1 LSDSDDDIRWPDK
14 DRRSGEERRGDADR
28 RRRANRRASADT
40 GAGEEETSR
49 TGPDRRQ
56 ETRRSG
62 ADRRNESFWRPV
74 DLGAI
79 PEPPEEAD
87 LVAAAIDARTRAHA
101 RFSGFRVGVA
111 LETDDGRTITGC
123 NIENATYGLTMC
135 AERVALYKAL
145 SDGHL
150 AFTRI
155 VVVADTPQPT
165 PPCGPCRQLLWEY
178 GGDLEVVLANLD
190 GVTARLRLSQLLP
203 MPFDARLLTGGSGEE
218 AGNG

>member
-1 LSDSDDDIRWPDK
+1 MSDSDDEIRWPDQE
-14 DRRSGEERRGDADR
+14 RRRGEERRASTDR

-40 GAGEEETSR
+40 GAGEDETPRS
-49 TGPDRRQ
+49 GHDRRQ
-56 ETRRSG
+56 DERRSG

-74 DLGAI
+74 DLEAVQ
-79 PEPPEEAD
+79 EPPEEAD

-101 RFSGFRVGVA
+101 RFSGFRVGAA
-111 LETDDGRTITGC
+111 LETDEGRTITGC

-155 VVVADTPQPT
+155 VIVADTPQPT
-165 PPCGPCRQLLWEY
+165 PPCGSCRQLLWEY

-203 MPFDARLLTGGSGEE
+203 MPFDARLLGG
-218 AGNG
+218 AGADEGNE

>member
-1 LSDSDDDIRWPDK
+1 MSDSDDDIRWPERE
-14 DRRSGEERRGDADR
+14 RRSGEERRATADR
-28 RRRANRRASADT
+28 RRRANRRASADAD
-40 GAGEEETSR
+40 AGDDETPRS
-49 TGPDRRQ
+49 GVDRRQ

-74 DLGAI
+74 DLQAVEEG
-79 PEPPEEAD
+79 PDEAD

-101 RFSGFRVGVA
+101 RFSGFRVGAA
-111 LETDDGRTITGC
+111 LETDTGRTITGC

-135 AERVALYKAL
+135 AERVALLKAL

-155 VVVADTPQPT
+155 VVVADTPEPT

-178 GGDLEVVLANLD
+178 AGDLEVILANLD

-203 MPFDARLLTGGSGEE
+203 MPFDARLLTGGNGGDE
-218 AGNG
+218 GNG